1 LRCSVPCWDFRWLGT
16 SKIVVVVVGIQQ
28 DTFTGTAYRKM
39 ESMWRERRKEKEK
52 EKETIL

>member
-1 LRCSVPCWDFRWLGT
+1 
-16 SKIVVVVVGIQQ
+16 VVVVGIQQ